1 MTERVLDRLFILK
14 VLALKAGF
22 TEADYS
28 TGTLFRVIEK
38 FDTLIREDERKDMAK
53 TLTAKNK
60 TVTSLTKENK
70 ELKKKFDELME
81 RHQDAHTHWQATI
94 NKCVE
99 YANELRSVETMHIK
113 MQGIIEYLEDKL
125 EGDKDEEDCEED

>member
-1 MTERVLDRLFILK
+1 MSESVLDRLFKLK

-28 TGTLFRVIEK
+28 TGTLFRVIEQ
-38 FDTLIREDERKDMAK
+38 FDTLTREDERKDMAK

-70 ELKKKFDELME
+70 ELKKKFDALME
-81 RHQDAHTHWQATI
+81 RHQDAHTHWQATV

-99 YANELRSVETMHIK
+99 YAAELQSVEILHMK

-125 EGDKDEEDCEED
+125 ERDEDEKDCEED